1 MKKKISIYQHFF
13 SLILMPVFAFSANG
27 QQQFTQV
34 AGKANSYCNS
44 TCTLLD
50 IPAINKN
57 PAAILFATPVIE
69 NDINLNP
76 HPVGVYYVN
85 EKQSWSIINLDQAA
99 MPPGSKFNVQ
109 YFSTPDA
116 AYQFVHTVSKEN
128 LKDNNTRSF
137 IDHPGLNNNPEAQF
151 QYIIKL
157 NGSGNNRDQVN
168 TQYDAAAG
176 KWYIYS
182 AGKKALDYNIAFNI
196 SIGSTGKPVRASA
209 SNAIVKQSVNTTPAA
224 FGKVQLILMTVERQ
238 PQIFFKGETTT
249 PNKIELKDFN
259 FEVNTAR
266 DAATGMATGRRTNLP
281 IVVNK
286 IFGASSL
293 QFYKALINNEA
304 LKTVTIEFYT
314 TDAAGNNALVNTIK
328 LINARV
334 SGYKQNITSDQSGV
348 TAPKG
353 LLDEI
358 KLVFQ
363 SIEFNDAS
371 GFFVTDSQ
379 TIN

>member
-1 MKKKISIYQHFF
+1 MKKVISIYQHFF

-34 AGKANSYCNS
+34 ASKANSYCNS

-50 IPAINKN
+50 IPELNEN
-57 PAAILFATPVIE
+57 TAAIVFASPLVE
-69 NDINLNP
+69 GGVNLNS
-76 HPVGVYYVN
+76 HPIGVHFIN
-85 EKQSWSIINLDQAA
+85 HKWSIINLDQAS
-99 MPPGSKFNVQ
+99 MSTGSKFTVQ
-109 YFSTPDA
+109 YFSTPDP
-116 AYQFVHTVSKEN
+116 AYQFVHTASLDN
-128 LKDNNTRSF
+128 LKENNTRSY
-137 IDHPGLNNNPEAQF
+137 IDHSGINNNPDAQIRF
-151 QYIIKL
+151 IPSGIKGGYNL
-157 NGSGNNRDQVN
+157 ANLAI
-168 TQYDAAAG
+168 QYDTDAG
-176 KWYIYS
+176 KWYLFNGS
-182 AGKKALDYNIAFNI
+182 KTVDNNTTVNIV
-196 SIGSTGKPVRASA
+196 IGTNEKSVRASA

-259 FEVNTAR
+259 FEVNTVR

-281 IVVNK
+281 IVINK